1 MNHAVRVKQILERA
15 AESDKRGGNDKC
27 MKARKV
33 MDSDG
38 SKVCT
43 QGLGTTY
50 LYLANTGEVGHGAE
64 V

>member
-15 AESDKRGGNDKC
+15 AESDKHRGNGKYV
-27 MKARKV
+27 KARKV
-33 MDSDG
+33 MDLNKSG
-38 SKVCT
+38 ACT

-50 LYLANTGEVGHGAE
+50 LYPANIVEVGHGLE